1 MTSTYKVK
9 FTKEAYK
16 ALLKLTAKRQ
26 KQVGSIIEQLT
37 RNPFTVPNVK
47 PLQGTSADD
56 YRVRIG
62 SLRLIYRIEQNE
74 LIITVLHLGSRGDVY
89 K

>member
-9 FTKEAYK
+9 FTKEAFK
-16 ALLKLTAKRQ
+16 ALQKLTSKRQ
-26 KQVGSIIEQLT
+26 QQVGSIVEQLA
-37 RNPFTVPNVK
+37 RNPFIVPDVK
-47 PLQGTSADD
+47 PLQGTLNDD